1 MAFDHPPI
9 ITLLTDF
16 GTRDHYVAVMKGVIL
31 SIAPQ
36 AQLIDITHQVDSAN
50 ILSAAYLLAHTAAWF
65 PDGTIHLA
73 VVDPGVGSDRRIIAG
88 RWGKQVIV
96 APDNGLVS
104 VVHRGAG
111 ADEIHEVTN
120 SQYFLGELS
129 HTFHGRDI
137 MAPVVAHL
145 ANGVPLSS
153 LGPAIDQPCVVDV
166 PQPEARAGEL
176 IGQVIHIDRFGN
188 LVSNITAAQYH
199 EFQAA
204 SIHIKDRVI
213 GSLVR
218 TYADVSVGRPL
229 AVIGSSNMLE
239 ISINRGSARD
249 ELEVEVGENVV
260 LRH

>member
-16 GTRDHYVAVMKGVIL
+16 GTSDHYVAVMKGVIL

-36 AQLIDITHQVDSAN
+36 AKLIDITHQVDSQN
-50 ILSAAYLLAHTAAWF
+50 ILSGAYLLANTIAWF

-104 VVHRGAG
+104 LLHRSAR
-111 ADEIHEVTN
+111 ADEIHEVAN
-120 SQYFLGELS
+120 SQYILGEIS
-129 HTFHGRDI
+129 RTFHGRDI
-137 MAPVVAHL
+137 MAPAAAHL

-153 LGPAIDQPCVVDV
+153 LGPAIDQPCVLDV
-166 PQPEARAGEL
+166 PQPQTRAGEL
-176 IGQVIHIDRFGN
+176 IGQIIHIDRFGN
-188 LVSNITAAQYH
+188 LVSNITAAQFH
-199 EFQAA
+199 EFQPAT
-204 SIHIKDRVI
+204 IQIKDRVI
-213 GSLVR
+213 GSMVA
-218 TYADVSVGRPL
+218 TYADVPTGRPL
-229 AVIGSSNMLE
+229 AVIGSFNMLE

-249 ELEVEVGENVV
+249 DFQVETGQEVV

>member
-1 MAFDHPPI
+1 MALDHPPI

-16 GTRDHYVAVMKGVIL
+16 GAADHYVAVMKGVIL
-31 SIAPQ
+31 SIAPR
-36 AQLIDITHQVDSAN
+36 ATLIDVTHQVEPRN
-50 ILSAAYLLAHTAAWF
+50 ILTAAYLLANTVSWF
-65 PDGTIHLA
+65 PDGTIHLV

-88 RWGKQVIV
+88 RWHGQVIV

-104 VVHRGAG
+104 LVHRVAP

-120 SQYFLGELS
+120 AQYFLGEIS

-153 LGPAIDQPCVVDV
+153 LGPAIDEPHVVEV
-166 PQPEARAGEL
+166 LQPEVRAGAL
-176 IGQVIHIDRFGN
+176 IGQLIHIDRFGN
-188 LVSNITAAQYH
+188 LVSNITAAQFR
-199 EFQAA
+199 EFQPATVR
-204 SIHIKDRVI
+204 IKDRVI
-213 GSLVR
+213 EALVG
-218 TYADVSVGRPL
+218 TYADVPVGRPL

-239 ISINRGSARD
+239 ISINQGSARD
-249 ELEVEVGENVV
+249 QFEVDIGEDVV